1 LAVLERSP
9 ARPDPA
15 LCVGSERPTY
25 RDFVPGPIERPAASV
40 AAMTHAMVKIKL
52 PDGSIK
58 EYPDGTSP
66 LDIAQG
72 IGKRL
77 ADAAIAAVANGTIVD
92 LDRPLDDTDDP
103 IELKLLT
110 HRDREALDVLRHSTA
125 HIMARAIM
133 RLFPGVQL
141 AFGPTT
147 ASGFYY
153 DVDLSDRSLSED
165 DFPAIEAEMARLTK
179 LAEPFERFSLPVPE
193 ARQFVS
199 DIDQG
204 YKVEHIDDELHKFGT
219 LSFYRQGEFVD
230 LCRGPHIPHAG
241 KVGAFK
247 LLSIAGSYWK
257 AHTDRKMLQRVY
269 GTAFFD
275 KKDLDAHLA
284 QVEEAK
290 KRDHRKIG
298 KELGL
303 FTISPLVGSGLVL
316 WMPKGAIIRGLLEN
330 FLKDELFK
338 RGYQPVYTPHIGKI
352 ELYQTSGHY
361 PYYKDSQFPPLRLL
375 TDAATELVA
384 GLQKGEMSDEVQRIL
399 LRRAGINPAGYWD
412 RDASERVE
420 FIQKFR
426 PDDIDAIGD
435 SLALESEF
443 SLNDDPEFLE
453 EVHKASAE
461 LYAISQS
468 LEQEILARNGIDPA
482 GYWERNRAARIEF
495 VRVFDAGEEYLL
507 KPMNCPHH
515 IQIYAAQPRSYRDLP
530 VRLAEFGTVYRYEQ
544 SGELSGMTR
553 VRGFTQDDAHL
564 FCTVDQVRGEFRA
577 TMELTQFVLNSLGL
591 TDYKLRLSKSDPD
604 DPKYQG
610 AEGETWRRAEEDIRT
625 VLVEMGLPFEEAPGE
640 AAFYGPKA
648 DFIVRDCI
656 GRHWQLGTVQL
667 DYVLPER
674 FGLTY
679 NGADNLT
686 HRPVMIHRA
695 PFGSMERFM
704 GILIEHFAGAFPL
717 WLAPEQVRVLPISD
731 KFLDYA
737 HRVLSD
743 LQAAGLRATLDS
755 RPEKI
760 GAKIRDAQLEKIPAM
775 LVVGGKEAETSTV
788 SYRDRLDG
796 DRGSMPLA
804 EAVSQLKAESDSRS
818 IRQTAPAPAPPDED
832 RGEQHAY

>member
-1 LAVLERSP
+1 
-9 ARPDPA
+9 
-15 LCVGSERPTY
+15 
-25 RDFVPGPIERPAASV
+25 
-40 AAMTHAMVKIKL
+40 MVKIQL

-58 EYPDGTSP
+58 DFAPGTTP
-66 LDIAQG
+66 RDVALG

-77 ADAAIAAVANGTIVD
+77 AEAAVAAVLDGVIVD
-92 LDRPLDDTDDP
+92 LDRPIERPVTDPPPPPADP
-103 IELKLLT
+103 DAPIAFRLLT
-110 HRDREALDVLRHSTA
+110 NRDREALDVLRHSTA
-125 HIMARAIM
+125 HIMARAIV
-133 RLFPGVQL
+133 RLHPGAQL

-147 ASGFYY
+147 TTGFYY
-153 DVDLSDRSLSED
+153 DVDLPTGSLSED
-165 DFPAIEAEMARLTK
+165 EFPAIEAEMARLTAF
-179 LAEPFERFSLPVPE
+179 AEPFERFTLPVPE
-193 ARQFVS
+193 ARQFVA
-199 DIDQG
+199 DLDQG
-204 YKVEHIDDELHKFGT
+204 YKVEHIDEELARFET

-257 AHTDRKMLQRVY
+257 ARTDRKMLQRVY

-275 KKDLDAHLA
+275 KKELDAHLA

-290 KRDHRKIG
+290 KRDHRKLG

-303 FTISPLVGSGLVL
+303 FTISPMVGSGLIL
-316 WMPKGAIIRGLLEN
+316 WMPKGATIRGLLEG
-330 FLKDELFK
+330 FLKDELTK

-361 PYYKDSQFPPLRLL
+361 PYYKDSQFPPIKLL
-375 TDAATELVA
+375 SDAAMELVD
-384 GLQKGEMSDEVQRIL
+384 GLEKGTLDDEGQRKL
-399 LRRAGINPAGYWD
+399 LKLAGIPETGATRSGTPAAFGSY
-412 RDASERVE
+412 
-420 FIQKFR
+420 F
-426 PDDIDAIGD
+426 G
-435 SLALESEF
+435 L
-443 SLNDDPEFLE
+443 
-453 EVHKASAE
+453 
-461 LYAISQS
+461 
-468 LEQEILARNGIDPA
+468 DPA
-482 GYWERNRAARIEF
+482 G
-495 VRVFDAGEEYLL
+495 RVGYVQELGVSEEYLL

-564 FCTVDQVRGEFRA
+564 FCTADQVRGEFRA
-577 TMELTQFVLNSLGL
+577 TMELTRFVLNSLGL
-591 TDYKLRLSKSDPD
+591 TDYRLRLSKSDPD

-610 AEGETWRRAEEDIRT
+610 AEGETWRRAEEDIRS
-625 VLVEMGLPFEEAPGE
+625 VLVEMALPFDEAPGE

-656 GRHWQLGTVQL
+656 GRQWQLGTVQL

-674 FGLTY
+674 FGLSY

-731 KFLDYA
+731 KFNEYA
-737 HRVLSD
+737 HTVLD
-743 LQAAGLRATLDS
+743 ALRAAGLRASLDS
-755 RPEKI
+755 RPEKVN
-760 GAKIRDAQLEKIPAM
+760 AKIRDAQLEKIPAM
-775 LVVGGKEAETSTV
+775 LVVGGKEVEAGTV
-788 SYRDRLDG
+788 SYRDRVDG
-796 DRGSMPLA
+796 DRGSIGLA
-804 EAVSQLKAESDSRS
+804 EAVAQLKAESDART
-818 IRQTAPAPAPPDED
+818 IRGVVAPLAAPAEPEPEIN
-832 RGEQHAY
+832 GY